1 MATIDYAR
9 RVESYYPSKV
19 REVFALAAKPDMIS
33 FAGGAPALDDLDFDF
48 LADASARILREQGR
62 AALQYSIGQGV
73 PVLREAI
80 TQVMSLEGMTAEANR
95 QVVTVGSQFALNL
108 VAQNF
113 VDPGDVVLAE
123 SPSYA
128 GGMAVFRAYEGEVRQ
143 VATDADGLVPA
154 AVDEALRQ
162 VAAEGRRCRLVYTIP
177 TYQNPGGTLMPE
189 HCRVELMEICE
200 RHDVYV
206 IEDNPYGLLGFDGA
220 THRALKADH
229 PERVFYLGSFSKIF
243 APGLRLGWVD
253 PPAEHVAML
262 VGTNETGV
270 LNPPTFTQLLVAA
283 YLRDGGWQDALG
295 HMRQVYARKA
305 GVMVDALREHMPA
318 GVTWN
323 DVAGGFYVWLTLPE
337 HVDAYDMVAPA
348 IDRGVVYVP
357 GVAFYVDGRGTH
369 ELRMSFCLPSTEQI
383 ATGVEVLAD
392 VLRQESAR

>member
-1 MATIDYAR
+1 MSIDYAR

-19 REVFALAAKPDMIS
+19 REVFALANRPDMIS

-62 AALQYSIGQGV
+62 QALQYSIGQGV

-80 TQVMSLEGMTAEANR
+80 TQVMTLEGMTADPSR

-143 VATDADGLVPA
+143 IATDADGLVPA

-189 HCRVELMEICE
+189 RRRVELMEVCE

-206 IEDNPYGLLGFDGA
+206 LEDNPYGLLGFDGR
-220 THRALKADH
+220 THRAMKADH

-253 PPAEHVAML
+253 PPAEHVGLL

-270 LNPPTFTQLLVAA
+270 LNPPTFTQLLVTA
-283 YLRDGGWQDALG
+283 YLRDGEWQDTLA
-295 HMRQVYARKA
+295 HMRQVYAGKA
-305 GVMVDALREHMPA
+305 RVMVDALRSHMPE

-323 DVAGGFYVWLTLPE
+323 DVAGGFYVWLDLPE
-337 HVDAYDMVAPA
+337 RLDAYAMVARA
-348 IDRGVVYVP
+348 IGRGLVYVP

-369 ELRMSFCLPSTEQI
+369 ELRTSFCLPTTEQI
-383 ATGVEVLAD
+383 VTGVEVLAD
-392 VLRQESAR
+392 VVRAELGD